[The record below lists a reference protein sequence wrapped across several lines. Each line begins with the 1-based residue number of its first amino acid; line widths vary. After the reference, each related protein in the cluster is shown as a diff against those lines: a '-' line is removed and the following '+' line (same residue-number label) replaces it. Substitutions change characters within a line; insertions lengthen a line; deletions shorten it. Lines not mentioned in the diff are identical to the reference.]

1 MRISLFVALLP
12 LMLSSQVYG
21 HGDHHHDH
29 GHSHSHDD
37 HHSHAHDHHHADDHR
52 HHGAHVHGLAHLDVI
67 IAENQLMLSLQ
78 SPAMD
83 IVGFEHQPGDAAQQ
97 AQLEQAL
104 SKLQQ
109 PDNVFKVN
117 NGACSLQQLIINNPF
132 DTTENHADH
141 VDIEAEYLFDCEAAS
156 SISVIDITLFQHFP
170 DISSINVQLVTDHGQ
185 QQLNLTPN
193 HSQIRIAE

>member
-1 MRISLFVALLP
+1 MRSSLLVTLLI
-12 LMLSSQVYG
+12 LMLSFRVYG
-21 HGDHHHDH
+21 HVDHHHNH

-52 HHGAHVHGLAHLDVI
+52 HHGAHVHGLAHMDVI

-104 SKLQQ
+104 NKLQQ

-117 NGACSLQQLIINNPF
+117 NGACSLQQLTINNPF
-132 DTTENHADH
+132 DTSKNHADH
-141 VDIEAEYLFDCEAAS
+141 VDIEAEYLFDCMAAS
-156 SISVIDITLFQHFP
+156 SISAIHFTLFEHFP
-170 DISSINVQLVTDHGQ
+170 SIINVAVQLVTDDTQ
-185 QQLNLTPN
+185 RQLNLTPN
-193 HSQIRIAE
+193 QPKIMITQ